1 MRMKPGLLL
10 PSLLFL
16 LSLLV
21 ARPPPAQLCCQQLPL
36 FLGNLPF
43 PQHIYLS
50 QAGGGGGGASCPA
63 APACGGLGK
72 GQPSQRD
79 ICLFSTEQ
87 KEKHFFQQRR
97 LAWAP

>member
-50 QAGGGGGGASCPA
+50 QAGGGGGGGILSCRTCLWGA
-63 APACGGLGK
+63 GK
-72 GQPSQRD
+72 GAAVPEGHLL
-79 ICLFSTEQ
+79 ILY
-87 KEKHFFQQRR
+87 
-97 LAWAP
+97 